1 MKASDVRNKLDKLI
15 KESEVIDPLT
25 DKLCKEWEEGCG
37 WAGVIQKQIN
47 KAVENN
53 QYYIFCCIKESRAK
67 IIEQYGFGVEYKGDD
82 YRNGYVKGY
91 TIIW

>member
-47 KAVENN
+47 KAVENKN
-53 QYYIFCCIKESRAK
+53 SL
-67 IIEQYGFGVEYKGDD
+67 EYKLPHSYQNQSIVSSQSSGTDG
-82 YRNGYVKGY
+82 NSGQIGPE
-91 TIIW
+91 